1 MSPSFFA
8 QIRSGAGTPDPGGFR
23 VNRWRKSSY
32 STGANSDCVEVG
44 AWRTSSRSNSGACIE
59 VGASAAV
66 IGVRDSKLGRSPVL
80 AFSPAAWADFT
91 SAVKSS

>member
-1 MSPSFFA
+1 MSSSFFA

-23 VNRWRKSSY
+23 VNRWRKSSH

-44 AWRTSSRSNSGACIE
+44 AGP
-59 VGASAAV
+59 AV